1 MKKRLVRGTTIAVA
15 GAALLMGGAG
25 LASAHGG
32 DGATAQGATGGSPGV
47 LSGNL
52 LQVPVDVPVN
62 ACGLTVNVVA
72 LLNPSFGN
80 TCINA

>member
-1 MKKRLVRGTTIAVA
+1 MKKRPARGTAIAVA
-15 GAALLMGGAG
+15 GASALMGCAG

-32 DGATAQGATGGSPGV
+32 DGATAHGFAGGSPGV

-52 LQVPVDVPVN
+52 LQVPVDVPVS
-62 ACGLTVNVVA
+62 ACGLTVNVIA
-72 LLNPSFGN
+72 LLNPSFAN

>member
-1 MKKRLVRGTTIAVA
+1 MRKRPVRGTTIAVA
-15 GAALLMGGAG
+15 GAAALLGGAG

-32 DGATAQGATGGSPGV
+32 DGATAHGFTGGSPGV

-52 LQVPVDVPVN
+52 LQAPLDVPVN
-62 ACGLTVNVVA
+62 ACGLAVNVIA

-80 TCINA
+80 TCVSA